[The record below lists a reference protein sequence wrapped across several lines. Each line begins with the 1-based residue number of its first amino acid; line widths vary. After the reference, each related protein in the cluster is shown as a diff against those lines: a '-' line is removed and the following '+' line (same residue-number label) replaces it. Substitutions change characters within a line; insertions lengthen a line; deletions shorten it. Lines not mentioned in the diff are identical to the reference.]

1 MLWMETGHW
10 QILTHCR
17 FTFFYFDNFYDIL
30 EPWISIS
37 TYGNIYARS
46 IHHFAW
52 ILILIQTRYDWRVVI
67 DVWSCR
73 VHIYIYKTVS
83 QKYVING
90 KYVCGPIGTKFGT
103 DVKDL
108 NGRVTGYNR
117 GKLLDIWAWGEMRFL
132 SGVKIGSILAHIWLL
147 CKH

>member
-1 MLWMETGHW
+1 MNKYWHAAHLHFS
-10 QILTHCR
+10 ILTIFWR
-17 FTFFYFDNFYDIL
+17 FSWTLNFHSYD
-30 EPWISIS
+30 
-37 TYGNIYARS
+37 GNIYARS
-46 IHHFAW
+46 IHHFTW

-67 DVWSCR
+67 DIWSCR
-73 VHIYIYKTVS
+73 VHIYIYKSVR
-83 QKYVING
+83 QKYVINR
-90 KYVCGPIGTKFGT
+90 KYVCGPIGTKYGT

-132 SGVKIGSILAHIWLL
+132 LGVKIGSILAHIWLL